1 MTEEPVFGTVYS
13 VDDDPL
19 WSSLVIPRHVIMEV
33 KDLVVPG
40 EEIEDGWTAFWVA
53 DVRVGAH
60 LAMEL
65 GAKFVGTAVKSLSTK
80 LSSLFNRRVGIL
92 HLCPTFPCPMDTPG
106 VHAHVNKFRL
116 IQVEEFEADYVS
128 AHGQR
133 QLKKWSGLEDDD
145 DAETEGP
152 LGGETSD
159 GKDRRPAL
167 RPARAAAPKAG
178 ASLGKDPG
186 TKEETALKREG
197 AGAPSLEGISR
208 EELGKKPEKSRQRIL
223 GEGPRDGGAGH
234 VAARS
239 SQPLEVHSSDSASPG
254 YSASVLDDAL
264 VPGIELHPAKE
275 EGRRR
280 IGREKQRSRSKKA
293 SGLPSKEGLQAI
305 KDGTMTTLQSQL
317 VQRASET
324 TQRMR
329 KRKKEKDKKESSSRG
344 LLKILTKAMKG
355 KKENSKKRKRRRKRL
370 EKEGGSPGGGSDDS
384 GTGSSGSSYKA
395 SSSESSGEAEKDLDP
410 PLKKR
415 SKTKPGSVLQMLVN
429 HARIQLD
436 TTNKV
441 SAKEEDNPTMGVRIA
456 SYFSIVIRP
465 QLTGGMNQQREMHH
479 LSNAIDLLRQGQLD
493 RLGDLLA
500 SRFISI
506 HQSLIDGN
514 WSSARFLEIMPMEE
528 MSAADSSVVLSAR
541 KHAKLNAKVT
551 NPDVSTT
558 WRGPT
563 KGKGKSKWGTWH
575 ENESF
580 AEGKGKGKKGGKG
593 KGKPRSWWTSA
604 WQGDADPEQGKKK
617 EKPQDK

>member
-1 MTEEPVFGTVYS
+1 MTEEPVFGTLYS
-13 VDDDPL
+13 ADDDAL
-19 WSSLVIPRHVIMEV
+19 WSSLVIPRQVVMEV
-33 KDLVVPG
+33 KDLVLPG
-40 EEIEDGWTAFWVA
+40 EETEEGWTAFWVT
-53 DVRVGAH
+53 DVRVGAS
-60 LAMEL
+60 LGIEL
-65 GAKFVGTAVKSLSTK
+65 EAKFVGTAVKSLATK

-92 HLCPTFPCPMDTPG
+92 HLCPTYPCPMDTPG
-106 VHAHVNKFRL
+106 VHGHVNKFRL

-133 QLKKWSGLEDDD
+133 QLKKSSGLDEED
-145 DAETEGP
+145 DAEADGP
-152 LGGETSD
+152 PGGETSD
-159 GKDRRPAL
+159 GGIRRPAL
-167 RPARAAAPKAG
+167 RPARAAVPKAG
-178 ASLGKDPG
+178 ASLGKDVAA
-186 TKEETALKREG
+186 KEED
-197 AGAPSLEGISR
+197 APRRVGVGTPPLETISR
-208 EELGKKPEKSRQRIL
+208 EELRRKLEKSRQRIL
-223 GEGPRDGGAGH
+223 GEKHRDGGAGR
-234 VAARS
+234 AAVRS
-239 SQPLEVHSSDSASPG
+239 NQPLEVHSSDSASPG

-264 VPGIELHPAKE
+264 VPGIELPPAQE
-275 EGRRR
+275 ERKQRV
-280 IGREKQRSRSKKA
+280 GREKRRSRSKKA
-293 SGLPSKEGLQAI
+293 SGRPSKEGLLAI

-317 VQRASET
+317 VQRASESAHK
-324 TQRMR
+324 MR
-329 KRKKEKDKKESSSRG
+329 KRKKEKDKKESSSKG

-355 KKENSKKRKRRRKRL
+355 KKEDSKKRKRKKKRL
-370 EKEGGSPGGGSDDS
+370 KEEGGSPGGGSDDS
-384 GTGSSGSSYKA
+384 GTGSSGSSYTA

-410 PLKKR
+410 PLRKR

-429 HARIQLD
+429 HARAQLD
-436 TTNKV
+436 TTSKV

-465 QLTGGMNQQREMHH
+465 HLTGSMNQQREMHH

-551 NPDVSTT
+551 NPDLSNT
-558 WRGPT
+558 WRGPA
-563 KGKGKSKWGTWH
+563 KGKGKNKWSTWH
-575 ENESF
+575 ESEGT

-593 KGKPRSWWTSA
+593 KGKPRSSWTSA